1 MSILS
6 RSSNPLR
13 SSIPR
18 SSSLPR
24 RANPAQAQLPPHLTS
39 ADIARYAA
47 QVTTSGDD
55 TAQAVEP
62 FTGALLPPVPQ
73 SSAADVALAATRA
86 RAAQPAWAARPL
98 SERTRIA
105 LKFGE
110 LMVAERDKLTDLV
123 QWETGKSRIH
133 AGIETFG
140 VPLVAA
146 HYGAAS
152 ADYLAPRSV
161 RSGVPG
167 VVRARVTRH
176 PKGLVGVIA
185 PWNYPLFLAVGDVV
199 PALIAGNAVLSK
211 ADSQAPM
218 TLLAAREL
226 AVRAGVPA
234 EIWQVVAGPGS
245 KLGQAIIENV
255 DHLAFTG
262 STATGRRLAA
272 AAGERLIGTSLE
284 LGGKNPMVVREDA
297 DLDAAVTGAV
307 QACFAS
313 AGQMCIGIER
323 IYVHESLYPTFV
335 EKLVAETARIKIGA
349 SYDHDVEMGSLTSA
363 EQLGV
368 TRDHVEDA
376 VAQGAVVASGGRHR
390 PDLGPFFFE
399 PTVITGVR
407 PGMKLYAEET
417 FGPVVSVYPVVDD
430 ADAIARA
437 NDTEYGLS
445 ASVWGKDLAKAQKV
459 ANAIR
464 AGAVNINDGY
474 LSAISSLSAPMGGM
488 KASGVG
494 RRHAADGILR
504 FTESQT
510 TTTQR
515 VATPYPSRTKAYMA
529 AMRVVVIAQLKAA
542 RRKARKDI

>member
-1 MSILS
+1 M
-6 RSSNPLR
+6 RT
-13 SSIPR
+13 
-18 SSSLPR
+18 
-24 RANPAQAQLPPHLTS
+24 RAQGRTRATTRDGSATATLPPHLLAT
-39 ADIARYAA
+39 DVMRLQD
-47 QVTTSGDD
+47 QVLASGEE

-73 SSAADVALAATRA
+73 STADDVALAATRG
-86 RAAQPAWAARPL
+86 RSAQGEWAARPL
-98 SERTRIA
+98 SERTRWA
-105 LKFGE
+105 LRFGE
-110 LMVAERDKLTDLV
+110 LLIAEREKLVDLV

-133 AGIETFG
+133 AGIEALG
-140 VPLVAA
+140 VATVAA
-146 HYGAAS
+146 HYGAES
-152 ADYLAPRSV
+152 AGYLAERPV

-167 VVRARVTRH
+167 VVKARVSRH

-185 PWNYPLFLAVGDVV
+185 PWNYPLFLAVGDVI
-199 PALIAGNAVLSK
+199 PALVAGNAVLSK
-211 ADSQAPM
+211 ADSQAPL

-226 AVRAGVPA
+226 ALRAGLPPEV
-234 EIWQVVAGPGS
+234 WQVVAGPGS
-245 KLGQAIIENV
+245 RLGQPIIDVV

-272 AAGERLIGTSLE
+272 AAGERLISTSLE
-284 LGGKNPMVVREDA
+284 LGGKNPMIVRADA
-297 DLDAAVTGAV
+297 NLDAAVTGAV

-323 IYVHESLYPTFV
+323 IYVHESLYLAFV
-335 EKLVAETARIKIGA
+335 EKLAAATAKVTMGA
-349 SYDHDVEMGSLTSA
+349 SYDHDVELGSLTSA
-363 EQLGV
+363 EQLEV
-368 TRDHVEDA
+368 TADHVADA
-376 VAQGAVVASGGRHR
+376 LAQGAQVVVGGRAR

-399 PTVITGVR
+399 PTVLTGVR
-407 PGMKLYAEET
+407 PAMKVYAEET
-417 FGPVVSVYPVVDD
+417 FGPVVAVYPVVDD
-430 ADAIARA
+430 EDAITRA

-445 ASVWGKDLAKAQKV
+445 ASVWGKDLLAAQEV
-459 ANAIR
+459 ASRIQ

-515 VATPYPSRTKAYMA
+515 VSTPYPSGSRRQLGLYLATT
-529 AMRVVVIAQLKAA
+529 RVVVFTQLRAA